1 MFIVFKSKESIHP
14 FEDVA
19 ITLGKKFPEIL
30 YVCEILKL
38 FVNKELPSP
47 KSQFQDEMIVFEE
60 FPEKV
65 KLYELSHIKEVS
77 LIAFI
82 IGVG

>member
-1 MFIVFKSKESIHP
+1 M
-14 FEDVA
+14 A
-19 ITLGKKFPEIL
+19 ITLGIKFPEVLLIWEVL
-30 YVCEILKL
+30 EL

-47 KSQFQDEMIVFEE
+47 KSQFQEDIIEFEE